1 MGVAFTWFILVNK
14 LSLQLHLHNLQPVY
28 SFSNGK
34 RIIFVAQ
41 FVDVDSVSILN
52 VEHEIPGLTE
62 DLLTLTALQVNFFA
76 LGCFL
81 LKACCNK

>member
-1 MGVAFTWFILVNK
+1 MIYIVEQTVPPPPPP
-14 LSLQLHLHNLQPVY
+14 QPPLY

-34 RIIFVAQ
+34 RISFLAQ
-41 FVDVDSVSILN
+41 FVDVDSVSILY
-52 VEHEIPGLTE
+52 VEHEIPGLAE

-76 LGCFL
+76 VGCFL